1 MAHQH
6 PPSELPQ
13 WTAVPDGDPDS
24 DSDQDSG
31 VGEDAGV
38 HHGNEVLHRQEGVGE
53 RGRGEAGDFN
63 IFVAFRGNMDDEDFQ
78 EKLDNILTKMPS
90 MLELD
95 SEILQLQ
102 HVEPWNSVRVTF
114 NIPRDAAERLR
125 LLAQNNQQQ
134 LRDLGILSVQIE
146 GEGAINVAIGQNRG
160 QEVRVNGPIGA
171 SGQMRMDLGFP
182 GQPGP
187 GGMRM
192 SNPSMI
198 PPCPSMSGQAMV
210 PGSSGQMHP
219 RAPRPPSQTDAMGPM
234 MSLQQQLQHPQAGPY
249 GQGPIPPQAAH
260 HMQTMQVGR
269 QLNPAALHQLQQ
281 QQQAQQQAQL
291 SQLGGPR
298 PPFNPSG
305 QMPVPSGWNQLPS
318 GVLQPPP
325 AQGGP
330 MGSAWRKAPPQAQM
344 TQRPPSLATVQTPSH
359 PPPPYPF
366 GSQQAGQVFNAMVQ
380 GQLQQQPGAGQF
392 AAPQPKG
399 PQGGPG
405 PPRPPS
411 AGPQGNLTAKS
422 PGSSPSLF
430 QQGSPGTPPMMG
442 QAQLGPRPM
451 TPQGFPQGVGS
462 PGRAILGQQGNM
474 QQAFM
479 VMPQN
484 GQAGP
489 PVHQGGM
496 GGAQSS
502 ASTPNNMQ
510 GPSHS
515 QPNVM
520 GLHSGMAGQPPG
532 TTSGPSMGHP
542 GLQTQMMGLQ
552 SQPVSSSPSQMVQ
565 GGGPGQTVLSRPLNP
580 GQRGGMTPPK
590 QLMPQQGQGV
600 MHSQVVGGQGH
611 QAMLLQQ
618 QQQQQQNSMM
628 EQMQQM
634 QGNKQAFG
642 VKGQAGVM
650 PGQMMRG
657 PSPNVPGN
665 MSQFQQAQVG
675 QQQQQMAQL
684 QQQQQQQ
691 HQLQHQQMTQQQPQQ
706 VPMGG
711 NPNQAMGMHS
721 QMRLP
726 SGHPLV
732 QQQLQQQQ
740 LQQQKQQQAI
750 LQQQQQQ
757 ATQQHPHALGDP
769 SGCTGDMGSVQQM
782 LQDMQG
788 QQQQQGMTGIGAP
801 QHMQVGNGHFPG
813 HGMNFNPQF
822 GGQMPM
828 SGLCAQA
835 GGFPVNK
842 DVTLTSPLLVNLLQS
857 DISASQFGPGG
868 KQGAGGPGQAK
879 PKKKKPP
886 RKKKPKV
893 GEGQQPMEGLGG
905 LDVGVGL
912 EDPELPAL
920 SGEQGVGMD
929 HSGPKLSDFT
939 NRPAGFPGQPGDQR
953 VLQQVPMQFMQQHQ
967 QQQQQMQHQQQ
978 QLQQQQ
984 LQQQQQIQ
992 QQQQMQQQQQQMQ
1005 QQMQGMQVPPG
1016 QQQGVAGALGQ
1027 TQGQPQMHPH
1037 QLQQQQ
1043 KQQQPHHQQQQ
1054 QQQQQMVMKMQQEQ
1068 AKNRMPLHPGGQNPP
1083 RGMMNPGEAQR
1094 MPGTQQGNMPVMIN
1108 LQGHGGVPPSPDKP
1122 RGMPLMVNPQM
1133 AGAARRMSHPEAAP
1147 GSQGT
1152 GAEEAPVVPH
1162 SLQDRPGGQ
1171 EMGMQSGNGAQQM
1184 VVNQGTNAHMMK
1196 QGPSPSPMPQH
1207 PGASP
1212 QQQMPP
1218 QPLQG
1223 GPMPGLHFP
1232 NVATTSQSSRP
1243 KTPNRASPRP
1253 YHHPLTPTNRPPSTE
1268 PSEINLSPERL
1279 NASIAGL
1286 FPPKI
1291 NIPLPPRQPNLSR
1304 GFEQQGGLNPTTLKA
1319 IGQAPPSLTMSSNN
1333 GSGGGNSNNGQQS
1346 FPTGSGAA
1354 NLGQGKQDKQSGGGQ
1369 AKRASPSNSRRSS
1382 PASSRKATT
1391 PSPGRQKGA
1400 KIALNSP
1407 HQQHMVNPQ
1416 TGQTMMLSP
1425 TPVPPSPVSL
1435 PLAVGVGLEAHQI
1448 QSPFQGFQDN
1458 TAEMPREGQ
1467 GMAGVEQRQVP
1478 QPLRELSAP
1487 RMASLRVP
1495 TPQEAKAGLERT
1507 MVAGERQP
1515 VQMAPQQE
1523 FVSLY
1528 EASPALRDAPTSLNQ
1543 LLDNAATPSVPARPT
1558 QSAPAGDTV
1567 CKESTKASIDQEN
1580 PSSAFQ
1586 SSDVGATAVATTGAA
1601 VNEPEAKPKPS
1612 STPSPKL
1619 PNPASCP
1626 NLQPKGSPNL
1636 NANHSPS
1643 PNLNSTASPNPTLN
1657 PTPSLRVNVGASPNT
1672 ATVSYSCPNL
1682 NVSPSPNPN
1691 SNPAVSP
1698 KLIPSPKPLA
1708 SVSTVLQIPAS
1719 SATISPNQITVF
1731 VTSNPISSTSTPQ
1744 TPPAIVSTMVAM
1756 PNKNIRPQQLS
1767 QQTTAPRPQFITTPV
1782 FINTGTPIFQV
1793 PAASVAPNT
1802 TMVSQPITMVG
1813 PIQVSTTNIQL
1824 TTAPTQAPV
1833 TGSAWTQASVVSV
1846 AGTQPART
1854 LVEQVQMASRQA
1866 SPVPVSNL
1874 PPPQQQSPTTP
1885 KPETSGEALTGQKS
1899 SPPVGQPS
1907 RRPSPYPTASTFAS
1921 SPFQQ
1926 PLGSPFPCS
1935 PSLAAQGKPFQAP
1948 GSAPVSSP
1956 PDSQQVSKER
1966 PAQTLGGAYQHQ
1978 TGLNAGGV
1986 PSHTSP
1992 ASLTQTEATVS
2003 GAQTQTSSAA
2013 ALKVTTPPPPVS
2025 APTPVC
2031 AQPATP
2037 AQSPVPAPASKPT
2050 TPLPAS
2056 VPVTTPITTTAPVPT
2071 TATFLPDPAPPS
2083 VPIPNLSP
2091 STSPVVATT
2100 GPSNRPRDSSAI
2112 SSPAALT
2119 PTVAQPVPTAME
2131 PPSQPA
2137 PPEATAPSENT
2148 QITPV
2153 SIQSEAL
2160 QQEEPS
2166 ATEKTAEE
2174 VATVTEQ
2181 GWAKKR
2187 KTPVN
2192 LVSRA
2197 AVEKSKGPSRRS
2209 SRADKE
2215 VEEETVADSMQRKRP
2230 ARPGAS
2236 AAAKETGA
2244 SPTQAKRRKS
2254 K

>member
-1 MAHQH
+1 
-6 PPSELPQ
+6 
-13 WTAVPDGDPDS
+13 
-24 DSDQDSG
+24 
-31 VGEDAGV
+31 
-38 HHGNEVLHRQEGVGE
+38 
-53 RGRGEAGDFN
+53 
-63 IFVAFRGNMDDEDFQ
+63 
-78 EKLDNILTKMPS
+78 
-90 MLELD
+90 
-95 SEILQLQ
+95 
-102 HVEPWNSVRVTF
+102 
-114 NIPRDAAERLR
+114 
-125 LLAQNNQQQ
+125 
-134 LRDLGILSVQIE
+134 
-146 GEGAINVAIGQNRG
+146 
-160 QEVRVNGPIGA
+160 
-171 SGQMRMDLGFP
+171 
-182 GQPGP
+182 
-187 GGMRM
+187 
-192 SNPSMI
+192 
-198 PPCPSMSGQAMV
+198 
-210 PGSSGQMHP
+210 
-219 RAPRPPSQTDAMGPM
+219 MGPM
-234 MSLQQQLQHPQAGPY
+234 MSLQQQLQRPQAGPY
-249 GQGPIPPQAAH
+249 GQGPMPPQAAH

-269 QLNPAALHQLQQ
+269 QLNPAALQQLQQ

-325 AQGGP
+325 TQGGP
-330 MGSAWRKAPPQAQM
+330 MGPAWRKAPPQAQM

-380 GQLQQQPGAGQF
+380 GQLQQQQQPGAGQF

-399 PQGGPG
+399 PQGGHGGVAG
-405 PPRPPS
+405 PPRPPPPLPPS

-422 PGSSPSLF
+422 PGSSPSPF

-442 QAQLGPRPM
+442 QAQLGLRPT

-462 PGRAILGQQGNM
+462 PGRAVLGQQGNM
-474 QQAFM
+474 QQVFM
-479 VMPQN
+479 GMPQH

-489 PVHQGGM
+489 QVHQGGM
-496 GGAQSS
+496 GGMPNRLPMGFPNVPGNQNFVQGQVTSAPGTPGGGANPQLQSTQAMAHTGAQSS
-502 ASTPNNMQ
+502 VSNPNTIQ

-515 QPNVM
+515 QPNVI
-520 GLHSGMAGQPPG
+520 GLHSGMDGQPPG
-532 TTSGPSMGHP
+532 TTSGPSMGQP
-542 GLQTQMMGLQ
+542 GIQTQMMGLQ
-552 SQPVSSSPSQMVQ
+552 GQPVSSSPSQMVQ

-600 MHSQVVGGQGH
+600 MHGQV
-611 QAMLLQQ
+611 
-618 QQQQQQNSMM
+618 
-628 EQMQQM
+628 
-634 QGNKQAFG
+634 
-642 VKGQAGVM
+642 
-650 PGQMMRG
+650 
-657 PSPNVPGN
+657 
-665 MSQFQQAQVG
+665 
-675 QQQQQMAQL
+675 
-684 QQQQQQQ
+684 
-691 HQLQHQQMTQQQPQQ
+691 

-711 NPNQAMGMHS
+711 NPNQAMGMHGQ

-740 LQQQKQQQAI
+740 LQQQQKQQQAM

-757 ATQQHPHALGDP
+757 ATQQHPHALGEP

-788 QQQQQGMTGIGAP
+788 QQQQQGMMGIGGP
-801 QHMQVGNGHFPG
+801 QHMQVGNGHFSG

-828 SGLCAQA
+828 SGPCAQA

-893 GEGQQPMEGLGG
+893 GEGQQPMEGLGC
-905 LDVGVGL
+905 LEVGAGL
-912 EDPELPAL
+912 EDPELPGP

-929 HSGPKLSDFT
+929 PSGPKLSDFT
-939 NRPAGFPGQPGDQR
+939 NRPAGMPCSCF
-953 VLQQVPMQFMQQHQ
+953 LQQMLM
-967 QQQQQMQHQQQ
+967 M
-978 QLQQQQ
+978 
-984 LQQQQQIQ
+984 
-992 QQQQMQQQQQQMQ
+992 
-1005 QQMQGMQVPPG
+1005 
-1016 QQQGVAGALGQ
+1016 
-1027 TQGQPQMHPH
+1027 
-1037 QLQQQQ
+1037 
-1043 KQQQPHHQQQQ
+1043 
-1054 QQQQQMVMKMQQEQ
+1054 MKMQQEQ
-1068 AKNRMPLHPGGQNPP
+1068 AKSRMPLHPGGQHPP
-1083 RGMMNPGEAQR
+1083 RGMVNPGEAQR
-1094 MPGTQQGNMPVMIN
+1094 MPGSQQGNMPVMIN

-1133 AGAARRMSHPEAAP
+1133 AGAARRMSHPEAGP
-1147 GSQGT
+1147 GPQGT
-1152 GAEEAPVVPH
+1152 GAEEAPGGLH

-1171 EMGMQSGNGAQQM
+1171 EMVMQSGNGAQQM
-1184 VVNQGTNAHMMK
+1184 VVNQGPNAHMMK
-1196 QGPSPSPMPQH
+1196 QGLGPSPMPQH

-1212 QQQMPP
+1212 QQQLPP
-1218 QPLQG
+1218 QPQQG

-1304 GFEQQGGLNPTTLKA
+1304 GFDQQGGLNPTTLKA
-1319 IGQAPPSLTMSSNN
+1319 IGQAPPSLTMPSNN

-1346 FPTGSGAA
+1346 FPTGSGMA
-1354 NLGQGKQDKQSGGGQ
+1354 NSGQGKQDKQSGGGQ

-1382 PASSRKATT
+1382 PASGRKATT

-1400 KIALNSP
+1400 KIALTSPP
-1407 HQQHMVNPQ
+1407 HQQHIVNPQ
-1416 TGQTMMLSP
+1416 TAQTMMLSP
-1425 TPVPPSPVSL
+1425 TPVPPSPVSI
-1435 PLAVGVGLEAHQI
+1435 PPAVGVGLEAHQI
-1448 QSPFQGFQDN
+1448 QSPFQGFQGN

-1467 GMAGVEQRQVP
+1467 GMAGVEQRQMP
-1478 QPLRELSAP
+1478 QPLRELP
-1487 RMASLRVP
+1487 ASRIASPRVP
-1495 TPQEAKAGLERT
+1495 TPQEAKAGLEHT

-1515 VQMAPQQE
+1515 VQKAPQQE
-1523 FVSLY
+1523 FVSVY
-1528 EASPALRDAPTSLNQ
+1528 EASHALRDAPTSLNQ

-1558 QSAPAGDTV
+1558 RSALAGDTI
-1567 CKESTKASIDQEN
+1567 CKESTKASIDQDN

-1586 SSDVGATAVATTGAA
+1586 SSDVGATAVATAAA

-1612 STPSPKL
+1612 STPSSKL
-1619 PNPASCP
+1619 PNPAGSP
-1626 NLQPKGSPNL
+1626 NLQPNASPNL
-1636 NANHSPS
+1636 NANPSPS
-1643 PNLNSTASPNPTLN
+1643 PNLNPTASPNLNSNSSPTLN
-1657 PTPSLRVNVGASPNT
+1657 PTPSLRVSVGASPNT
-1672 ATVSYSCPNL
+1672 ATVSHSSPSL

-1691 SNPAVSP
+1691 SNPAVSRKP
-1698 KLIPSPKPLA
+1698 IPSPKPLA

-1719 SATISPNQITVF
+1719 SATISPNKITVF
-1731 VTSNPISSTSTPQ
+1731 VTSNPISSTSTTQ
-1744 TPPAIVSTMVAM
+1744 APPAVVSTMVAM

-1767 QQTTAPRPQFITTPV
+1767 HQTTAPRPQFITTPV

-1793 PAASVAPNT
+1793 PSASVAPNT
-1802 TMVSQPITMVG
+1802 TMVSQPITMEG

-1824 TTAPTQAPV
+1824 TTAPTQAQAPV

-1846 AGTQPART
+1846 ASTQPART
-1854 LVEQVQMASRQA
+1854 LGEQVQMATRQA

-1874 PPPQQQSPTTP
+1874 PPPQQQSPSTP
-1885 KPETSGEALTGQKS
+1885 KPETPGEAPPGQKS

-1907 RRPSPYPTASTFAS
+1907 GRPSPYPKASAS
-1921 SPFQQ
+1921 AMSPFQQ
-1926 PLGSPFPCS
+1926 PLGSPPPCS
-1935 PSLAAQGKPFQAP
+1935 PSPAAQGKPVQAP
-1948 GSAPVSSP
+1948 GSAPLSSP

-1966 PAQTLGGAYQHQ
+1966 PAQPLGGVSQLQ
-1978 TGLNAGGV
+1978 TGLNAGDM
-1986 PSHTSP
+1986 PPHTSP

-2003 GAQTQTSSAA
+2003 GAQTQTASAA
-2013 ALKVTTPPPPVS
+2013 APKVTTRPPPVS
-2025 APTPVC
+2025 APTPVR
-2031 AQPATP
+2031 AQPAAPT
-2037 AQSPVPAPASKPT
+2037 QSPVSAPASTPT
-2050 TPLPAS
+2050 TPPPVL
-2056 VPVTTPITTTAPVPT
+2056 VPVNTPIPTTAPVPT

-2083 VPIPNLSP
+2083 APVPVPNLSQ
-2091 STSPVVATT
+2091 STSPVAATP
-2100 GPSNRPRDSSAI
+2100 GPSNPPRDSSAI
-2112 SSPAALT
+2112 SSPAAPT
-2119 PTVAQPVPTAME
+2119 PTGAQPVPTAME
-2131 PPSQPA
+2131 APSQPA
-2137 PPEATAPSENT
+2137 PPEAPAPAANT

-2153 SIQSEAL
+2153 SVQPEPL
-2160 QQEEPS
+2160 QQVEPA

-2197 AVEKSKGPSRRS
+2197 AVEKPKGPSRRS